1 MSVSSQ
7 QYAGLAEDSY
17 SDKYPVQI
25 FPPEHRP
32 TVVYEGVEYAVVEH
46 HSNGVTGY
54 QGTIHQRVDTGEI
67 IVGHRG
73 TEGTGGIGHGR

>member
-1 MSVSSQ
+1 MSISSQ

-25 FPPEHRP
+25 FPQDDPP
-32 TVVYEGVEYAVVEH
+32 KDVYEGVKCAVLEH
-46 HSNGVTGY
+46 YSNAVTGY
-54 QGTIHQRVDTGEI
+54 QGTIYQSVDTGEI

-73 TEGTGGIGHGR
+73 AEGAGGIGHGR

>member
-25 FPPEHRP
+25 FPPGDPPEF
-32 TVVYEGVEYAVVEH
+32 VYEGVKYAVLEH
-46 HSNGVTGY
+46 YSNAVTGY
-54 QGTIHQRVDTGEI
+54 QGTIYQRVDTGEI